1 MIRFTFKLVLTMDI
15 SSLDIPNIRTRK
27 VGSGRNGIE
36 MVEAVI
42 RLEAWDGYLVKRW
55 EYPTTIWE
63 MARTV
68 EDGTIVPR
76 FECTSVSSAEDW
88 ETQVAAYRRLLEEQY
103 AIRDSIGKHLRE
115 NFDTLKETYHLDPD
129 DDPDVPR
136 ITDANRD
143 DFDLRSFIG
152 PQSVSIREDEKD
164 GIPYLD
170 WFLNCKWDDEHGLAA
185 VTHGSRVIDLD
196 RGETDIYKIFADNGT
211 LEAELKEAEKYRGM
225 RATKPQKPWYQFW

>member
-1 MIRFTFKLVLTMDI
+1 MDFA
-15 SSLDIPNIRTRK
+15 SLSIPNIRTRK
-27 VGSGRNGIE
+27 VGSGRDQFE
-36 MVEAVI
+36 MVDAVI
-42 RLEAWDGYLVKRW
+42 RLEAWDGYLVQ
-55 EYPTTIWE
+55 P
-63 MARTV
+63 
-68 EDGTIVPR
+68 PR
-76 FECTSVSSAEDW
+76 RAEGPISTGENIILDLACTCESSAEDW
-88 ETQVAAYRRLLEEQY
+88 ETQVAAYRRLLEEQF
-103 AIRDSIGKHLRE
+103 AIRDAIVKHLRE
-115 NFDTLKETYHLDPD
+115 NFDTLKETYYLAPD

-143 DFDLRSFIG
+143 DFDLRPFIG

-170 WFLNCKWDDEHGLAA
+170 WSLNCKWDEEHGLAA

-196 RGETDIYKIFADNGT
+196 RGETDIYKIFADNGA